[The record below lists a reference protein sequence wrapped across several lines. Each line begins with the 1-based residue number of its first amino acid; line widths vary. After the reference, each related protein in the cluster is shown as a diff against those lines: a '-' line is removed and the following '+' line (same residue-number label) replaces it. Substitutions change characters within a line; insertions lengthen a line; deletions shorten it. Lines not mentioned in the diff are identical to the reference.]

1 MLTVLF
7 WLAMPPL
14 FALAVIGGRRL
25 RLLPI
30 VSQLLVA
37 GLLLPALFVA
47 LQGQG
52 FEVRTLVTA
61 PWLRLLYDIG
71 FALLLGHI
79 LSDVIDLD
87 VSRQSLKIALPS
99 FAVPLVCGM
108 ASAWWLLGVREGMN
122 VLGIGLLF
130 SITAIPVL
138 YLFLRNI
145 DYPEDATRRLM
156 HAAVLMDLWCWSLF
170 GLAQS
175 SSDPSKLVWP
185 LLAGGAPLL
194 LHLLRVRH
202 ALAYSVPFFGLMIAF
217 QHWHLN
223 TLVFAITWLMAQAA
237 VHQPFRL
244 PASPQVAQALQNYL
258 LVPLVLAFGILQ
270 IDFHNALSGY
280 SWLYLGALLVLPVA
294 SKLVGSWLGLR
305 WALPGTDRRTLW
317 TESLL
322 LNIRGLTEIVF
333 LNLLF
338 QQGHIDSLL
347 YFSLL
352 LMSLFATL
360 LPALCGIRR
369 PHGATVSQPD
379 SQDIAPARSP
389 TDARP

>member
-14 FALAVIGGRRL
+14 FALAVVAGKRL

-37 GLLLPALFVA
+37 GLLLPLLFVV

-52 FEVRTLVTA
+52 FEVRTLVSA
-61 PWLRLLYDIG
+61 PWLRPLYDIG

-99 FAVPLVCGM
+99 FAVPLACG
-108 ASAWWLLGVREGMN
+108 AATAWWLLGVREGMS

-130 SITAIPVL
+130 AITAIPVL

-145 DYPEDATRRLM
+145 DYPGDATRRLM

-170 GLAQS
+170 GLAQG
-175 SSDPSKLVWP
+175 SSDPVQLIWP
-185 LLAGGAPLL
+185 LLAGAAPLL
-194 LHLLRVRH
+194 LRLLRVRQ
-202 ALAYSVPFFGLMIAF
+202 ALAYSLPFFTLMIAF

-237 VHQPFRL
+237 VRQPFRL
-244 PASPQVAQALQNYL
+244 PIGPGAVQALQNTL

-270 IDFHNALSGY
+270 IDFQHALAGY
-280 SWLYLGALLVLPVA
+280 SWLYLGALLALPVL
-294 SKLVGSWLGLR
+294 SKLAGSWLGLR
-305 WALPGTDRRTLW
+305 WALPGASHSERW
-317 TESLL
+317 KESLL

-360 LPALCGIRR
+360 LPALCGVR
-369 PHGATVSQPD
+369 PAHATSVSKD
-379 SQDIAPARSP
+379 HVPARSP
-389 TDARP
+389 SDARP

>member
-1 MLTVLF
+1 MLTLLF

-14 FALAVIGGRRL
+14 FAVAVIGGRRL

-37 GLLLPALFVA
+37 GLLLPLLFIV

-61 PWLRLLYDIG
+61 PWLKPLYDIG

-99 FAVPLVCGM
+99 FAVPLACGM
-108 ASAWWLLGVREGMN
+108 ASAWWLLGVREGMS

-170 GLAQS
+170 GLAEG
-175 SSDPSKLVWP
+175 SSDPSKLAWP
-185 LLAGGAPLL
+185 LLAGVLPLL
-194 LHLLRVRH
+194 RLIGVRQP
-202 ALAYSVPFFGLMIAF
+202 LAYSLPFFGLMIAF
-217 QHWHLN
+217 QHWHLH

-237 VHQPFRL
+237 VRQPFRL
-244 PASPQVAQALQNYL
+244 PISPRAALALQNYL

-270 IDFHNALSGY
+270 IDFHNALANY
-280 SWLYLGALLVLPVA
+280 SWLYLGALLALPVV
-294 SKLVGSWLGLR
+294 SKLAGSWLGLR
-305 WALPGTDRRTLW
+305 WALPGASLPELW
-317 TESLL
+317 KESLL

-360 LPALCGIRR
+360 LPALCGVRR
-369 PHGATVSQPD
+369 PRAATQPD
-379 SQDIAPARSP
+379 SQDHAPARSP
-389 TDARP
+389 SDVRP

>member
-1 MLTVLF
+1 
-7 WLAMPPL
+7 MPPL
-14 FALAVIGGRRL
+14 FALAVIGGRHL

-37 GLLLPALFVA
+37 GLLLPLLFVV

-61 PWLRLLYDIG
+61 PWLRPLYDIG

-99 FAVPLVCGM
+99 FAVPLACGM
-108 ASAWWLLGVREGMN
+108 ASAWWLLGVREGMS

-170 GLAQS
+170 GLAQG
-175 SSDPSKLVWP
+175 SSDPSQLVWP
-185 LLAGGAPLL
+185 LLAGVAPLL
-194 LHLLRVRH
+194 LLRLLRVRH
-202 ALAYSVPFFGLMIAF
+202 ALAYSLPFFGLMVAF

-237 VHQPFRL
+237 VRQPFRL
-244 PASPQVAQALQNYL
+244 PVSPQVAQALQNYL

-270 IDFHNALSGY
+270 IDFHHALSGY
-280 SWLYLGALLVLPVA
+280 SWLYLGALLALPVI
-294 SKLVGSWLGLR
+294 SKLAGSWLGLR
-305 WALPGTDRRTLW
+305 WALPGATGGQLW
-317 TESLL
+317 QESLL

-360 LPALCGIRR
+360 LPALCGVRR
-369 PHGATVSQPD
+369 PHATPVSKD
-379 SQDIAPARSP
+379 HAPARSP
-389 TDARP
+389 SDARP

>member
-1 MLTVLF
+1 MLTILF

-37 GLLLPALFVA
+37 GLLLPLLFIV

-61 PWLRLLYDIG
+61 PWLRPLYDIG

-87 VSRQSLKIALPS
+87 VSRQSVKIALPS
-99 FAVPLVCGM
+99 FAVPLACGM
-108 ASAWWLLGVREGMN
+108 ASAWWLLGVREGIS
-122 VLGIGLLF
+122 VLF
-130 SITAIPVL
+130 AITAIPVL

-170 GLAQS
+170 GLAQG
-175 SSDPSKLVWP
+175 SSDPSQLVWP
-185 LLAGGAPLL
+185 LLAGVIPLL
-194 LHLLRVRH
+194 LRLIGVRQH
-202 ALAYSVPFFGLMIAF
+202 LAYSLPFFGLMIAF
-217 QHWHLN
+217 QHWYLN

-237 VHQPFRL
+237 IRQPFRL
-244 PASPQVAQALQNYL
+244 PVAPRAALALQNYL

-270 IDFHNALSGY
+270 IDFHTALSGY
-280 SWLYLGALLVLPVA
+280 SWLYLGALLVLPVL
-294 SKLVGSWLGLR
+294 SKLAGSWLGLR
-305 WALPGTDRRTLW
+305 WALPGASLPELW
-317 TESLL
+317 RESLL

-360 LPALCGIRR
+360 LPALCGVRR
-369 PHGATVSQPD
+369 PRGSHADKDAS
-379 SQDIAPARSP
+379 PARSP
-389 TDARP
+389 SDVPR

>member
-14 FALAVIGGRRL
+14 FALAVIGGRHL

-37 GLLLPALFVA
+37 GLLLPLLFVV

-61 PWLRLLYDIG
+61 PWLRPLYDIG

-99 FAVPLVCGM
+99 FAVPLACGM
-108 ASAWWLLGVREGMN
+108 ASAWWLLGVREGMS

-170 GLAQS
+170 GLAQG
-175 SSDPSKLVWP
+175 SSDPSQLVWP
-185 LLAGGAPLL
+185 LLAGVAPLL
-194 LHLLRVRH
+194 LLRLLRVRH
-202 ALAYSVPFFGLMIAF
+202 ALAYSLPFFGLMVAF

-237 VHQPFRL
+237 VRQPFRL
-244 PASPQVAQALQNYL
+244 PVSPQVAQALQNYL

-270 IDFHNALSGY
+270 IDFHHALSGY
-280 SWLYLGALLVLPVA
+280 SWLYLGALLALPVI
-294 SKLVGSWLGLR
+294 SKLAGSWLGLR
-305 WALPGTDRRTLW
+305 WALPGATGGQLW
-317 TESLL
+317 QESLL

-360 LPALCGIRR
+360 LPALCGVRR
-369 PHGATVSQPD
+369 PHATPVSKD
-379 SQDIAPARSP
+379 HAPARSP
-389 TDARP
+389 SDARP

>member
-1 MLTVLF
+1 MLTLLF
-7 WLAMPPL
+7 WLAIPPL
-14 FALAVIGGRRL
+14 FALAVVGGRRL
-25 RLLPI
+25 HLLPI

-37 GLLLPALFVA
+37 GLLLPLLFVA
-47 LQGQG
+47 LQAQG
-52 FEVRTLVTA
+52 FEVRTLVNT
-61 PWLRLLYDIG
+61 PWLRPLYDIA

-87 VSRQSLKIALPS
+87 VSRESLKIALPS
-99 FAVPLVCGM
+99 FAVPLAGGM
-108 ASAWWLLGVREGMN
+108 ASAWWLLGVREGMS

-130 SITAIPVL
+130 AITAIPVL

-145 DYPEDATRRLM
+145 AYPEDATRRLM

-170 GLAQS
+170 GLAQG
-175 SSDPSKLVWP
+175 SSDPSQLVWP
-185 LLAGGAPLL
+185 LLAGIAPLL
-194 LHLLRVRH
+194 LRLLHVRH
-202 ALAYSVPFFGLMIAF
+202 ALAYSLSFFALMLAF

-237 VHQPFRL
+237 VRQPFRL
-244 PASPQVAQALQNYL
+244 PVSPRMAQALQNTL

-270 IDFHNALSGY
+270 IDFRTALAGY
-280 SWLYLGALLVLPVA
+280 SWLYLGALLVLPVL
-294 SKLVGSWLGLR
+294 SKLAGSWLGLR
-305 WALPGTDRRTLW
+305 WALPKASGGQLW
-317 TESLL
+317 KESLL

-360 LPALCGIRR
+360 LPALCGVRR
-369 PHGATVSQPD
+369 PRTTLDSQPD
-379 SQDIAPARSP
+379 PQEHAPARSHS
-389 TDARP
+389 DARP

>member
-1 MLTVLF
+1 MLTMLF

-14 FALAVIGGRRL
+14 FALAVIGGKRL

-37 GLLLPALFVA
+37 GLLLPLLFVA
-47 LQGQG
+47 LQSQG
-52 FEVRTLVTA
+52 FEVRTLVSA
-61 PWLRLLYDIG
+61 PWLRPLYDIG

-99 FAVPLVCGM
+99 FAVPLACGM
-108 ASAWWLLGVREGMN
+108 ASAWWLLGVREGMS

-145 DYPEDATRRLM
+145 DYPEEATRRLM

-170 GLAQS
+170 GLAEG
-175 SSDPSKLVWP
+175 SSDPIQLVWP
-185 LLAGGAPLL
+185 LLLR
-194 LHLLRVRH
+194 LLRVRH
-202 ALAYSVPFFGLMIAF
+202 ALAFSLPFFGLMIAF

-237 VHQPFRL
+237 VRQPFLL
-244 PASPQVAQALQNYL
+244 PVSPRAALALQNYL

-270 IDFHNALSGY
+270 IDFHHALAGY
-280 SWLYLGALLVLPVA
+280 SWLYLGALLVLPVV
-294 SKLVGSWLGLR
+294 SKLAGSWLGLR
-305 WALPGTDRRTLW
+305 WALPGASRGDLW
-317 TESLL
+317 KESLL

-360 LPALCGIRR
+360 LPALCGVRR
-369 PHGATVSQPD
+369 ARTATESLD
-379 SQDIAPARSP
+379 HAPARSP
-389 TDARP
+389 SDVRP